1 MNRGGPAG
9 MLLGSIALEPV
20 PLRPRNLLLEPRQFR
35 LRAIGTDPCPPVFA
49 VREPS
54 HFDYLRT
61 IDEEDPDLDV
71 WVRTLFARLNR
82 PPRD

>member
-1 MNRGGPAG
+1 MNPNGTAG
-9 MLLGSIALEPV
+9 TFLGSIALEPV

-35 LRAIGTDPCPPVFA
+35 LRAIGTEPCPAVFA

-61 IDEEDPDLDV
+61 IDEEDPALDL
-71 WVRTLFARLNR
+71 WVRALFARLNR
-82 PPRD
+82 QPRD